1 MAQAA
6 VVLQAVGMGL
16 DAISA
21 YRGGKAAK
29 NEAYSQAAEM
39 EVNAGQEKAY
49 AQRRAIEQRRQAR
62 LVQSRALALAAA
74 GGSADDPSV
83 TRILG
88 DIAGAG
94 EYEAMMEL
102 FEGDVAARDLKSQAK
117 ATRAA
122 GKEAYRA
129 GRLGAAAT
137 AISGFSSMYEKYGS
151 GGGMSGGGG
160 MSRTGATGGPV
171 SAGRGTLI

>member
-1 MAQAA
+1 MAAIAA
-6 VVLQAVGMGL
+6 PLQAFGMGL
-16 DAISA
+16 DAISS
-21 YRGGKAAK
+21 YRAGKAAK

-74 GGSADDPSV
+74 GGAADDPSV
-83 TRILG
+83 VRIIG
-88 DIAGAG
+88 DIAGRG
-94 EYEAMMEL
+94 EYEAMLEL
-102 FEGDVAARDLKSQAK
+102 FEGNVAARDLLAQAK

-137 AISGFSSMYEKYGS
+137 AISGFGSMYSKYNPRAPSVPNS
-151 GGGMSGGGG
+151 GAM
-160 MSRTGATGGPV
+160 ATG
-171 SAGRGTLI
+171 RGILPSY

>member
-1 MAQAA
+1 MAAIAA
-6 VVLQAVGMGL
+6 PLQVVGMGM

-62 LVQSRALALAAA
+62 LVQSRGLALAAA
-74 GGSADDPSV
+74 GGAADDPSV
-83 TRILG
+83 VRILG
-88 DIAGAG
+88 DIAGKG
-94 EYEAMMEL
+94 EYDAMLEL

-129 GRLGAAAT
+129 GRLGAAST
-137 AISGFSSMYEKYGS
+137 SISGFSSMYDKYGGGSRSGSNS
-151 GGGMSGGGG
+151 GGM
-160 MSRTGATGGPV
+160 ATG
-171 SAGRGTLI
+171 RGIVPSY